1 MIISQAEWIKYI
13 NKLSKISSAAGDMMK
28 LWVEV
33 NGLDDRNALIDYA
46 HAVITK
52 YGEGSAELSCQMYDA
67 IAEMEG
73 KYVEAAIP
81 ADIPTISETAKAI
94 NGALKQSP
102 TGQLVESVVQR
113 LVKRTGADTTL
124 NNAIRDKAQFAW
136 IPHGDTCAFC
146 ITLASRGWQNA
157 SKKALKDG
165 HAEHIHSHC
174 DCQYAIRFDSKTQI
188 EGYDPQVYQ
197 DMYYS
202 HEGKPQEKINAMRR
216 ENYSKHKEEI
226 NYNKRLNYEQR
237 KPQLN
242 LQFFAQVPQDKLTN
256 YFLNPE
262 HPTGKNK
269 AIVFEKVLGYNR
281 ENYKDLQKAILD
293 NFDRNKLEYKRKDEY
308 GVRYEQIMEIMG
320 ANGRKANVV
329 TAWIKENDSD
339 EERLVSAYVE
349 GT

>member
-13 NKLSKISSAAGDMMK
+13 NKLSKISSIAGDMMK
-28 LWVEV
+28 VWVEV

-46 HAVITK
+46 HAIITK
-52 YGEGSAELSCQMYDA
+52 YGEGSAELACQMYDA

-73 KYVEAAIP
+73 QYVDSAVPAEIP
-81 ADIPTISETAKAI
+81 DISEIAKAI
-94 NGALKQSP
+94 NGSLKQSP
-102 TGQLVESVVQR
+102 TGQLVDSVVQR

-174 DCQYAIRFDSKTQI
+174 DCQYAIRFNSKTNV

-202 HEGKPQEKINAMRR
+202 EDGKPQDKINAMRR
-216 ENYSKHKEEI
+216 KNYQANKDKINAQKREAYAKSKNKLTDNQSKYIMKLEENPSLLKGKTPSGLMEELKGLGFEIKPLSRGSLKGIPFENNGGYKTNYRGDGYIQYHPDTNTHHEGAYYKISSAKNGTHRYNMDGEEI
-226 NYNKRLNYEQR
+226 
-237 KPQLN
+237 
-242 LQFFAQVPQDKLTN
+242 V
-256 YFLNPE
+256 
-262 HPTGKNK
+262 
-269 AIVFEKVLGYNR
+269 
-281 ENYKDLQKAILD
+281 
-293 NFDRNKLEYKRKDEY
+293 
-308 GVRYEQIMEIMG
+308 
-320 ANGRKANVV
+320 
-329 TAWIKENDSD
+329 
-339 EERLVSAYVE
+339 
-349 GT
+349 